1 MNQIRYKCDARTK
14 TFLMLWLGFGFNL
27 MAETEWS
34 QIDWKEVEIRV
45 FKLQK
50 RIYRASQSGDMETG
64 GTGVNVGVNILAHQN
79 GLLL

>member
-27 MAETEWS
+27 MAESEWS
-34 QIDWKEVEIRV
+34 QIDWREVEIRV

-50 RIYRASQSGDMETG
+50 RIYRASQSGD
-64 GTGVNVGVNILAHQN
+64 VAKVHKLQR
-79 GLLL
+79 LLLRCGMHCRIPA

>member
-1 MNQIRYKCDARTK
+1 MNSLKYKCDARTK

-50 RIYRASQSGDMETG
+50 RIYRASQSGEVAKVHVRFVSG
-64 GTGVNVGVNILAHQN
+64 EIAVVPSNCGV
-79 GLLL
+79 